1 MIYALYK
8 YTIYIQIMYFFF
20 YFVIKI
26 IAQCTNAYSPLFF
39 NAIHIH
45 LLLLFGWK
53 MTRSWQV
60 LSESTLNMSLPWLN
74 RHVFL
79 FSLWEIYIL
88 KACVSSEDKEEPPCM
103 VHSDLIFIFIR
114 EHFNWMLSSQV
125 KHSCAKRD
133 SRDWSAIATLSI
145 LYSVMQ
151 DLISNPC
158 RHYWAERNTSHVL
171 WASWE
176 EPCCFAVCVGG

>member
-60 LSESTLNMSLPWLN
+60 LSESTLKMSLPWWN

-79 FSLWEIYIL
+79 FSSWEIYIL
-88 KACVSSEDKEEPPCM
+88 KACVSSEDKEDAPAWCIRNWF
-103 VHSDLIFIFIR
+103 SYSSGNTLIGRFLHR
-114 EHFNWMLSSQV
+114 E
-125 KHSCAKRD
+125 
-133 SRDWSAIATLSI
+133 SACVRKGT
-145 LYSVMQ
+145 
-151 DLISNPC
+151 
-158 RHYWAERNTSHVL
+158 
-171 WASWE
+171 
-176 EPCCFAVCVGG
+176 AVIEVQ